1 MLGLLKMHR
10 PGFMLV
16 MKEINDNLNYR
27 KLIDFSTMLKWVGMI
42 IVGKKPKLIAV
53 DQIVYFYH

>member
-1 MLGLLKMHR
+1 MHR
-10 PGFMLV
+10 PGFMLA

-27 KLIDFSTMLKWVGMI
+27 KLIDFSTLLKWVGMI